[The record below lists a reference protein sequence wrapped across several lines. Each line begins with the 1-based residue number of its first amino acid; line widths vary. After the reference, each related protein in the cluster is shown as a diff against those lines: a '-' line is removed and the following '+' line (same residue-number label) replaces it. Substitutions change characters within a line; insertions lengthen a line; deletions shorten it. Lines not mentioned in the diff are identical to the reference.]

1 MSFLVLL
8 EIVAM
13 IRDIRNVYMNKARN
27 LLKREH
33 LNMRFKV
40 AIKEV
45 FMRVKCDQAS
55 TLLIYL

>member
-27 LLKREH
+27 LLKRDH

-45 FMRVKCDQAS
+45 FMCVKCDQAS
-55 TLLIYL
+55 ALVIYL